1 MQECNLMEAQ
11 AQKLNLLFSSYA
23 AESKVESAQLDEGLM
38 GALTG
43 GAIGTGVGALV
54 GNVVGNSVADDAST
68 KIATGVDQGVEAG
81 KAEIEKQ
88 VNSVA
93 ADAIKLPL
101 IGSTVQDARD
111 RLTSGA
117 QKGLSLAGDKLK
129 NAVSKATSS
138 SIVDTATKLG
148 AGAGGIAGVGV
159 GYAVT
164 SKNDDKKKQQQAV
177 NKDGSIIAAESM
189 KVYEMFRAAIDEEE
203 QASNAKKAGYSATG
217 AFLGTAIGGPVGAAI
232 GGATGAAMTNT
243 DGEQKSQQIG
253 KITGAGIGG
262 AAGAALTGGSLAGT
276 TIGAAAGAMLGD
288 TIGKMTGNKHSKPTP
303 VKNSKKP
310 SKPKP

>member
-23 AESKVESAQLDEGLM
+23 TESKVESAQLDEDFL

-43 GAIGTGVGALV
+43 GAIGTGVGALA
-54 GNVVGNSVADDAST
+54 GNVVGNSMADDAST

-81 KAEIEKQ
+81 KTEIEKQ
-88 VNSVA
+88 VNSAA

-148 AGAGGIAGVGV
+148 AGAGGIAGAAVGHL
-159 GYAVT
+159 VT
-164 SKNDDKKKQQQAV
+164 SKNKDKK
-177 NKDGSIIAAESM
+177 NISENEDNNIITAESM

-262 AAGAALTGGSLAGT
+262 AAGSALTGGSLAGT

-288 TIGKMTGNKHSKPTP
+288 TIGKMTGNKHSTPTP